1 MAAGRI
7 APLSVFGIVS
17 LSASAK
23 AAVGTRHS
31 TIHKVSRMLSIRFF
45 IGFLLLFVSV
55 GLARPT
61 FFLIFFVSEPNAQRD
76 NRCRRCKGN
85 EGHRHMVVRVLPQQY
100 RAEAASNGC
109 FRALFA

>member
-61 FFLIFFVSEPNAQRD
+61 FFLIFSVSEPNAQRD

-85 EGHRHMVVRVLPQQY
+85 DVHRHMVARVLPQQY